1 MKNFDHDKYLSDLE
15 ELDNFYWLQ
24 FEGTHEVFNTY
35 QNKFIEIINNNAPYI
50 LYLKRLQNKGKNP
63 GLLLVY

>member
-15 ELDNFYWLQ
+15 ELDNFNWLQ
-24 FEGTHEVFNTY
+24 FEDIDEVFNAY

-50 LYLKRLQNKGKNP
+50 TYLKMFQNKGKNP